1 MINKSVKISS
11 IFFAYYLFVDKKRIN
26 FAAAFRE
33 KGAGSRERVKRE
45 K

>member
-33 KGAGSRERVKRE
+33 KGAGKELKGRNEE
-45 K
+45 